1 MPALQAGELELKPET
16 LRTWDVYVH
25 KATAA
30 MQQRG
35 HAAGGA
41 GTFLWMDEDAG
52 RVARVRAGEIVVW
65 PVGDA
70 NPKRVPSGLI
80 HDWVGAA
87 FIPGVRID
95 DILSVVRNYSRY
107 KEVYKPGVLDAK
119 LLSQTESADR
129 FSMLM
134 RNGSFFTKTALD
146 GEFDSSYVQVS
157 ETRWYSVSSLTHVRE
172 IENYGQAGEHKLPPD
187 EGHGY
192 IWRLCTLSQLEERDG
207 GVYVDE
213 ELIALSR
220 DVPAAMRWMAGP
232 IIRRVA
238 KETLAASIER
248 TRTAVGAKADE
259 PSVAERR
266 DGAIGCGRAGMAGC
280 LR

>member
-1 MPALQAGELELKPET
+1 MLGQYECSKLSVFLATLGTPALQAGELELKPET
-16 LRTWDVYVH
+16 LRTWDAYVH

-80 HDWVGAA
+80 HDWSAPCHLVCGL
-87 FIPGVRID
+87 D
-95 DILSVVRNYSRY
+95 YILSVVRTPRY

-157 ETRWYSVSSLTHVRE
+157 ETRWYSVSSPTHVRE
-172 IENYGQAGEHKLPPD
+172 IENYGQAWENTSCRRTKGTDMTCCSHRPTSRSGMRSD
-187 EGHGY
+187 
-192 IWRLCTLSQLEERDG
+192 
-207 GVYVDE
+207 VDE
-213 ELIALSR
+213 ELDCAKL
-220 DVPAAMRWMAGP
+220 DVPAAMR
-232 IIRRVA
+232 
-238 KETLAASIER
+238 
-248 TRTAVGAKADE
+248 
-259 PSVAERR
+259 
-266 DGAIGCGRAGMAGC
+266 
-280 LR
+280 